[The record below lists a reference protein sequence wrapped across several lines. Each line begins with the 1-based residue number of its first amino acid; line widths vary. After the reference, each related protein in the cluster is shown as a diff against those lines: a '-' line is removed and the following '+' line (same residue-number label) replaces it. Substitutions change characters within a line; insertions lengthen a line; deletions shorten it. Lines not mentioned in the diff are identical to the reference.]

1 MKIERRKTRTA
12 EVYTASLNDIMFFLL
27 LFFLI
32 ISTMVTPAAIR
43 VLLPN
48 AATSEKV
55 VTKKNINLIITK
67 DLRYYINDQE
77 IQKAEIESTL
87 ATVLTREKEKH
98 EDVEMNVLL
107 QADRSLSLQD
117 VVDVIDIGNKLQ
129 VKMVLF
135 TQKPE

>member
-1 MKIERRKTRTA
+1 MKIERRKTKSV

-48 AATSEKV
+48 SSTAEQV
-55 VTKKNINLIITK
+55 VTRKNINLVITS
-67 DLRYYINDQE
+67 DLRYFIDDKE
-77 IQKAEIESTL
+77 LLKEEIEPAL
-87 ATVLTREKEKH
+87 AAILAQKGENEEV
-98 EDVEMNVLL
+98 NVLL
-107 QADRSLSLQD
+107 QADRNLSLQD
-117 VVDVIDIGNKLQ
+117 VIDVIDIGNKLR

-135 TQKPE
+135 TQKP

>member
-1 MKIERRKTRTA
+1 MKIERRKTRNT

-55 VTKKNINLIITK
+55 VTKKNINLIITQ
-67 DLRYYINDQE
+67 DLRYYINDKE
-77 IQKAEIESTL
+77 IAKDQVEPALAKVLEAEKQKSPEA
-87 ATVLTREKEKH
+87 
-98 EDVEMNVLL
+98 EMNVLL

-117 VVDVIDIGNKLQ
+117 VVDMIDIGNKLN